1 MNWICVVDDVF
12 VFVMFYA
19 NFVVGCFGV
28 QINQAVD
35 GMSNEREK
43 LNSQIGDLQV

>member
-1 MNWICVVDDVF
+1 MLII
-12 VFVMFYA
+12 FYA

-43 LNSQIGDLQV
+43 LNSQIEDLQVLWL